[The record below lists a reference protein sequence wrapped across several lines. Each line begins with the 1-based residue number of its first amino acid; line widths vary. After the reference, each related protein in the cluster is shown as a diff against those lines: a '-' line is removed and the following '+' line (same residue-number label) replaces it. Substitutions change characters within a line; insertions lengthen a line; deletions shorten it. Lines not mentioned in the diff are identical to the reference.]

1 MRCNAYLKL
10 GSKIDPYTYID
21 QETNEEVTVSMRK
34 WITTKGLDHMESDH
48 PEHPLGVK
56 RRARREKQAH
66 NRVAALTQKMHGPEE
81 HCGDVKETSYVQEA
95 KAAQARSYI
104 YCRGRMSKSPL
115 MIHTIERVCK
125 QLVHCKPIFSVRYWL
140 NRRFC

>member
-21 QETNEEVTVSMRK
+21 PETKEEVTVSMRK

-56 RRARREKQAH
+56 RRARRDKQAH

-81 HCGDVKETSYVQEA
+81 HCGAVKETAYVQEA
-95 KAAQARSYI
+95 KAATSIAEEGCQNRT
-104 YCRGRMSKSPL
+104 L
-115 MIHTIERVCK
+115 MIHTIKRVCK
-125 QLVHCKPIFSVRYWL
+125 QPVHCKPVFSVRHWL
-140 NRRFC
+140 NWFFC